1 MRYLRKFLFC
11 SALFGT
17 SLGTCHLGWSQDK
30 KAEAVSPI
38 ASISSESEL
47 IAILANADSP
57 GADKAMACKRLAI
70 YGSGAAASELG
81 KLLSDERL
89 NSWSRIALEA
99 IPDKE
104 AVAALRSSAESLSG
118 RLLVGVI
125 NSLGVRRDAESVE
138 MLVKRL
144 KDSDAEVAS
153 AAAVALGIIGGQSA
167 SDALRQSMA
176 GAPANVRSAIAEGC
190 VLCAERFL
198 AEGNAPLAIEIYDEV
213 RKADVPKQRVVEAT
227 RGAIL
232 ARKQDGI
239 PIVLEQLR
247 SSDKPMFQVG
257 LWMARELPGK
267 EIVDALVGELGKT
280 TPERAALIVL
290 ALADRKETIDLPKI
304 IQVASSGPREVR
316 VAALTAISR
325 IGDASCID
333 PLVKFALEKD
343 ADLLLPAKAALAAIQ
358 DESVDKA
365 IIDRLPKASGEMQQL
380 LIEVV
385 GQRRIESTSEL
396 LKALES
402 PSQSIRKA
410 ALESLGSTI
419 PQSQLSILIKQA
431 IAPKNPEDASI
442 AKQALVT
449 AAIRMRDKEACAAE
463 IAASMAGSDMAT
475 KTTLLETLG
484 SVGGTNALNAIATAA
499 KDADPQMKD
508 VASRLL
514 GDWMTIDAAPVLL
527 ELATTGP
534 LDKFQVRAMR
544 GYIRISR
551 QFAMPEKERI
561 EMAGKALEAAKQTA
575 EKKLVV
581 DNLAIFP
588 SMGTLKLAIQ
598 ATKIPEVAEDAKK
611 AARTIAGKLGD
622 KKGVAELMSQAGLD
636 KP

>member
-1 MRYLRKFLFC
+1 MRYLPRFFIY
-11 SALFGT
+11 SALIGASFGICQT
-17 SLGTCHLGWSQDK
+17 SWCQDK

-81 KLLSDERL
+81 KLLSDEKF

-99 IPDKE
+99 IPGKE
-104 AVAALRSSAESLSG
+104 AAAALRSSAETLSG

-138 MLVKRL
+138 ILVKRL
-144 KDSDAEVAS
+144 KDADADVAS
-153 AAAVALGIIGGQSA
+153 AAAVALGNIGGKAA
-167 SDALRQSMA
+167 SDALRQSLA
-176 GAPANVRSAIAEGC
+176 GAPVKVRSAIAEGS

-198 AEGNAPLAIEIYDEV
+198 SEGNAAVAIEIYDEV

-239 PIVLEQLR
+239 PLVLEQLR
-247 SSDKPMFQVG
+247 SSDKPMFQIG

-267 EIVDALVGELGKT
+267 EIVDALVGELSKA
-280 TPERAALIVL
+280 TPSRASLIVL
-290 ALADRKETIDLPKI
+290 ALADRNETIDLPKI
-304 IQVASSGPREVR
+304 VQVASSGPKEVR

-325 IGDASCID
+325 IGDSSCVD
-333 PLVKFALEKD
+333 PLLKFALEKD
-343 ADLLLPAKAALAAIQ
+343 ADLLLPVKAALAAIP
-358 DESVDKA
+358 DEGVDKA

-385 GQRRIESTSEL
+385 GQRRIDATSEL
-396 LKALES
+396 VKALES
-402 PSQSIRKA
+402 SSQSIRKA

-419 PQSQLSILIKQA
+419 PQSQLAVLIKQA
-431 IAPKNPEDASI
+431 TAPKNADDAAL

-449 AAIRMRDKEACAAE
+449 AAIRMRDKEACAAD
-463 IAASMAGSDMAT
+463 IAAALKGSNIAS
-475 KTTLLETLG
+475 KTILLETLG
-484 SVGGTNALNAIATAA
+484 SVGGTTALNTIATAA
-499 KDADPQMKD
+499 KDSDPQMKD

-514 GDWMTIDAAPVLL
+514 GDWQTIDAAPVLL
-527 ELATTGP
+527 DLATTGP

-551 QFAMPEKERI
+551 QFAMSEKDRI

-581 DNLAIFP
+581 ENLTIFP
-588 SMGTLKLAIQ
+588 SIGTLKLAIQ

-611 AARTIAGKLGD
+611 SARTIAGKLGD
-622 KKGVAELMSQAGLD
+622 KKGVAELMSEAGLD